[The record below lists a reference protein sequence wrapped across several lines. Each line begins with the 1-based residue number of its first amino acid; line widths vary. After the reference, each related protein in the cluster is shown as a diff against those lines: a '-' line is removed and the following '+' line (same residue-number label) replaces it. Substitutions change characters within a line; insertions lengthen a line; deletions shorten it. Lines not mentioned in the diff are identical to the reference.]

1 MNLLFT
7 GTPES
12 LLRLASNAPAGY
24 PTDAICCALARAD
37 AVLLMLS
44 GQFDGSNEERL
55 ADHVISDVISAIHG
69 EMCLIKTMLAHGSH
83 TAKRQHPSPAQEA

>member
-1 MNLLFT
+1 MNHLFT

-24 PTDAICCALARAD
+24 PTDAINCALDRAE

-44 GQFDGSNEERL
+44 GQFDGSNEDRL
-55 ADHVISDVISAIHG
+55 NDSIISTVISAIHG
-69 EMCLIKTMLAHGSH
+69 EMRLIKTMLAHGSH
-83 TAKRQHPSPAQEA
+83 TTKRQHPSPTQEA